1 LFAGFLADTDA
12 GLTKGGHQAFQPLVF
27 ALAGDEHVVKA
38 TPAGLER
45 LLDRM
50 HAVQN
55 FHKG

>member
-1 LFAGFLADTDA
+1 
-12 GLTKGGHQAFQPLVF
+12 
-27 ALAGDEHVVKA
+27 VVKA